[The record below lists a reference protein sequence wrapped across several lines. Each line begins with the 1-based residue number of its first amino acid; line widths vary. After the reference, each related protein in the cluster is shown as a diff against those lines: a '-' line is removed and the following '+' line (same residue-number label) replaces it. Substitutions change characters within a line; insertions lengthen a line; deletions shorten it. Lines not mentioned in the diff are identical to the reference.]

1 MAKFDAIVHSSHLLD
16 DHGLGWGPYLLRKSI
31 GDIARYVED
40 PLLWVYLN
48 DKQVW
53 KSIELLEPLISVND
67 TIKIFDSANP
77 NLSYEEI
84 DEFKN
89 ETVCVNLYGPCG
101 DYYADMNRF
110 EIYQRI
116 CSGEWM
122 FVDGQMID
130 PSMLFDLVFTQ
141 NTMNVIRP
149 PSFFGGGG
157 PTIDV
162 RLLDR
167 APIILQP
174 SSFDRLE
181 RWLEEYG
188 LNIRKDF
195 EIIVNGV
202 PLFLNEILTED
213 GKCWNKLLHCL
224 NLSIVIN
231 QNGRFD

>member
-1 MAKFDAIVHSSHLLD
+1 MTKFDVTVYSCHLED
-16 DHGLGWGPYLLRKSI
+16 AHGLGWGTYLLRKTI

-53 KSIELLEPLISVND
+53 KTIELLEPLISVND

-77 NLSYEEI
+77 NLSYEQI

-89 ETVCVNLYGPCG
+89 ETLRVNLPAPYGN
-101 DYYADMNRF
+101 YYADMNRF

-116 CSGEWM
+116 QNPGEWM

-130 PSMLFDLVFTQ
+130 SSMLFDLVFTQ
-141 NTMNVIRP
+141 DNVLRMV
-149 PSFFGGGG
+149 PSIYGGGW

-167 APIILQP
+167 APIIFKP
-174 SSFDRLE
+174 SFDFLE

-188 LNIRKDF
+188 LNIREDF

-202 PLFLNEILTED
+202 PLFLTNLLTED
-213 GKCWNKLLHCL
+213 GNCWNKLLHSL
-224 NLSIVIN
+224 NLSIVI
-231 QNGRFD
+231 QQLKKRSF